1 MFALL
6 VVLAASHT
14 VFHCFFLLNDWQGV
28 PLSLKEK
35 LVEAL
40 ETPSSFGGVVSKGTF
55 IFQAHGLV
63 SYFLGGRV

>member
-14 VFHCFFLLNDWQGV
+14 VFHCFFLLNDWQEV

-40 ETPSSFGGVVSKGTF
+40 ETPVLTPSSFVGVL
-55 IFQAHGLV
+55 FQKA
-63 SYFLGGRV
+63 R